1 MSKKYYQYGFE
12 DVFGEQWQYHA
23 VNPFRKKKQM
33 PEIDGQIGLEELYDP
48 EILGAETKEEYIR
61 RKMSPLRGWK
71 ICTRTILSGDLV
83 EIDMYP
89 VPSNRN
95 DIPRTKRAKE
105 SRQAQKNLNNKN
117 RMKEM
122 VRLMCANFS
131 KKDYIL
137 TLTYRDGDF
146 PAEDRARKD
155 MKNFIGR
162 VRRKRKK
169 QGLPALKYIYVIE
182 FAPEGEK
189 TKKVRM
195 HSHMIMSGGLD
206 RDELEELWGKGRCQV
221 RRCQPD
227 DFELTGFAEYIGK
240 MASDKGKHS
249 YACSR
254 NLDKPKVFKSVT
266 KLSRRKFM
274 EIIRS
279 GDEKA
284 ELLESLYRGRFQY
297 LDSTTYISQQYGGFY
312 LYSRLRRRKSI
323 WKTE

>member
-23 VNPFRKKKQM
+23 VNPFQKKNQIS
-33 PEIDGQIGLEELYDP
+33 EIDGQIELEELYNP

-89 VPSNRN
+89 VPSNRK
-95 DIPRTKRAKE
+95 DIPRAEKVKE
-105 SRQAQKNLNNKN
+105 SREAQKRLNNKN
-117 RMKEM
+117 RVKEI

-137 TLTYRDGDF
+137 TLSYKDGYLPD
-146 PAEDRARKD
+146 EDRARKD
-155 MKNFIGR
+155 MKNFIAR
-162 VRRKRKK
+162 VKRKRKK
-169 QGLPALKYIYVIE
+169 AGLPPMKYIYVIE
-182 FAPEGEK
+182 FALEGKK
-189 TKKVRM
+189 TKKVRL

-240 MASDKGKHS
+240 MAADKGKHS
-249 YACSR
+249 YAASR

-266 KLSRRKFM
+266 KLSRRRFM

-279 GDEKA
+279 GDERA
-284 ELLESLYRGRFQY
+284 ELLESLYRGAFKY
-297 LDSTTYISQQYGGFY
+297 LDSTTYINQYYSGFY
-312 LYSRLRRRKSI
+312 LYSRMRRRKSV
-323 WKTE
+323 WETG